1 MAQLQQYFLQ
11 SATLNDQIIPRDWIN
26 SVLYI
31 EKTALTGPLLRLEV
45 RDATGSIVDE
55 YKAAY
60 GAKLVVETGDP
71 TGDRKTV
78 KETFFVTSA
87 PAQGDV
93 VQITAILDALK
104 TIKTPTSAA
113 KLFSNRQPRDILK
126 DFAGSLTV
134 EADTFKK
141 AGTYH
146 LNMGEKPSLVLS
158 QIAADH
164 GALVWI
170 ARGKF
175 YVKEMARLI
184 KTKAAMVYE
193 SNNPS
198 AQYTIS
204 RSEHIN
210 QDFAATQDSQYRFVG
225 YSETDGYV
233 ETGDASLPVRYVS
246 DADMSTLKNM
256 QQVLVPKLDIEVSG
270 NTDITAGMVIG
281 IQIHRYDQ
289 KNQVDESLP
298 KNFIVERVAHYEDRI
313 SYITRMILG
322 VPYIE

>member
-11 SATLNDQIIPRDWIN
+11 SATLNDQVIPRDWIN

-31 EKTALTGPLLRLEV
+31 EKTELTGPVLRLEV
-45 RDATGSIVDE
+45 RDATGSITDD
-55 YKAAY
+55 YKATY
-60 GAKLVVETGDP
+60 GSTLVVETGDP

-93 VQITAILDALK
+93 VQITAIHAALK
-104 TIKTPTSAA
+104 QLKTPTSGA
-113 KLFSNRQPRDILK
+113 KLYSNRQPKDILK
-126 DFAGSLTV
+126 DYAGPLTV

-164 GALVWI
+164 GALVWM

-175 YVKEMARLI
+175 CVKEMARLI

-193 SNNPS
+193 ANNPS

-204 RSEHIN
+204 RSENIN
-210 QDFAATQDSQYRFVG
+210 QDFAATEGSQYRFVG
-225 YSETDGYV
+225 YSETDGYI
-233 ETGDASLPVRYVS
+233 EAGDASLPVRYVS
-246 DADMSTLKNM
+246 DADMATLKNM
-256 QQVLVPKLDIEVSG
+256 QQALVPKLDLEVSG
-270 NTDITAGMVIG
+270 NSDITAGMVIG

-289 KNQVDESLP
+289 QNQVDESLP